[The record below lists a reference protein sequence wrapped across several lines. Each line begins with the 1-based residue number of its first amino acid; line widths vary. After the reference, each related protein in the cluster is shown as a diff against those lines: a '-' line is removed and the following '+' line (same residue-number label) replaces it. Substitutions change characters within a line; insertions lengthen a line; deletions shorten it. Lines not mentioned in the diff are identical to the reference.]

1 MVMRP
6 PGASPGADSQRLC
19 AWILDAALAALPPG
33 QECVLGIF
41 DLKGFSLQNADLG
54 FARFLV
60 DALFTYYPRRLGQA
74 VLVDPPW
81 AFQPGWSVVKPW
93 LGKYGDLVR
102 VCSARQ
108 VGVEYFQPGTA
119 PSGFGPS

>member
-1 MVMRP
+1 MTPMVMRP

-60 DALFTYYPRRLGQA
+60 RGGPPSFLG
-74 VLVDPPW
+74 V
-81 AFQPGWSVVKPW
+81 
-93 LGKYGDLVR
+93 
-102 VCSARQ
+102 
-108 VGVEYFQPGTA
+108 
-119 PSGFGPS
+119 